1 MAMGQMKSKD
11 KDEGILG
18 DGLAE
23 LARKQLR
30 DRQARFDEILGDV
43 PTEKAEVAK
52 PKKATPV
59 PAEKKRTGWI

>member
-1 MAMGQMKSKD
+1 MAQVKMKD

-43 PTEKAEVAK
+43 PVAK
-52 PKKATPV
+52 PEEIKPKKPV
-59 PAEKKRTGWI
+59 EQKKRTGWI